1 MRYLSHAVQFVRKGD
16 IAMTAPVARR
26 GFSEEAILALNA
38 RQDEPTWMQE
48 RRLEAWKIYEGLPM
62 PTRQDEEWRRTDLR
76 PLKLD
81 DIEPFAEGS
90 SAKSLLPPTERDEAF
105 AGVLGLRNGEQVEYT
120 LREEIRSQGVIFSDL
135 RSAVREH
142 GDLVQKYFMTRCV
155 PPGDSKFAALHAA
168 FWQNGVCLYVPRGV
182 VVAESFRVLVS
193 AALKG
198 SAGLSHTLVVL
209 EEGAQATLVED
220 AASDETGE
228 PGLSSRVVELILE
241 RGAVL
246 HYVGTQRLGRSV
258 FDFHTERVLLGRDT
272 NATVQT
278 IELGSR
284 LTKGR
289 VEAILDGDGAS
300 VKLLGLYVA
309 DGKQHMDRYTLQD
322 HRAASG
328 TSDLLF
334 KGVVTDEAR
343 SVFSGLIRVTPDG
356 KGTAAYQQNRNL
368 LLSRTA
374 RADSIPNLEI
384 GANDIVGCTH
394 GATVGKV
401 DEEQLFYLMCR
412 GLNRVDAT
420 RLIVEGFV
428 DPLVAAVP
436 VVGLRDALRREI
448 SARVGAAETAVA
460 S

>member
-1 MRYLSHAVQFVRKGD
+1 
-16 IAMTAPVARR
+16 MTAPVAWR
-26 GFSEEAILALNA
+26 GFSEEAVHALNE
-38 RQDEPTWMQE
+38 RLDEPDWMRQ
-48 RRLEAWKIYEGLPM
+48 RRLDAWKIYESLPM

-76 PLKLD
+76 PLKLA
-81 DIEPFAEGS
+81 DIAPFAEGS
-90 SAKSLLPPTERDEAF
+90 VAGKSLLPHNERDETF
-105 AGVLGLRNGEQVEYT
+105 AGVLGLRDGESVGIT
-120 LREEIRSQGVIFSDL
+120 LREDLRSQGVIFTDL

-142 GDLVQKYFMTRCV
+142 GDVVRKHFMTRCV

-168 FWQNGVCLYVPRGV
+168 FWQNGVFLYVPRGV
-182 VVAESFRVLVS
+182 MIAEPFRVIIS
-193 AALKG
+193 AALQN
-198 SAGLSHTLVVL
+198 SASLTHTLVVL
-209 EEGAQATLVED
+209 DEGAQATLVED
-220 AASDETGE
+220 VASDETTE
-228 PGLSSRVVELILE
+228 QGLSSRVVELILE
-241 RGAVL
+241 RSAVL
-246 HYVGTQRLGRSV
+246 HYVGTQRLGRAV

-272 NATVQT
+272 TATVQT

-289 VEAILDGDGAS
+289 VEAILAGDGAS

-334 KGVVTDEAR
+334 KGVITDEAR
-343 SVFSGLIRVTPDG
+343 SVFSGLIRVTPEG

-412 GLNRVDAT
+412 GLTRVEAT

-428 DPLVAAVP
+428 DPLVAEVP
-436 VVGLRDALRREI
+436 VAGLRDALRREI
-448 SARVGAAETAVA
+448 SARVGEAETALA